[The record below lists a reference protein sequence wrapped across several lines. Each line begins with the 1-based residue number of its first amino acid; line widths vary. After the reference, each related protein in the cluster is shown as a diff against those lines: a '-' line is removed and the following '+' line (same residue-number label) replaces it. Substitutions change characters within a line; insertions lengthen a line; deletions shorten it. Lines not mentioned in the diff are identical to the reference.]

1 MLSKNLKLTSVLFII
16 IFLEGYIV
24 LASEILAIRQITSYV
39 GNGADTVSIII
50 AAVLMPLAFGYYAG
64 GNFRPAF
71 DRKGKWISIRAK
83 LISNIILAAWFLLPA
98 LATIAIDLFFN
109 SLFAAGISDRIL
121 LTSFYSVIFLVVP
134 VFLLGQ
140 TVPLVSNFFSAEKLP
155 LVTAKILF
163 ISTAGSFIGSVIT
176 TIVIMRFF
184 GANNAV
190 NMIFVLLAILV
201 LLLSKKMLSDKVMT
215 ILFLAGVMLYC
226 NSNAMLR
233 HFGII
238 YNNAY
243 NTATVIET
251 ETGRMLSLNGSAS
264 SFIGQKGEKFPYVEY
279 IEKHYIK
286 PISTQGM
293 QPPKKILIIG
303 AAGFTMGSEDEYN
316 DYIYV
321 DIDPD
326 IKETAEHDFLKHKL
340 GGNKRFAG
348 QDIISYLATNRVK
361 YDMIVIDA
369 YTSKV
374 YIPEQL
380 VTKDFLTKI
389 KESLLPKGIVVANF
403 IVSPNFSDAFSK
415 RIDNTFRSVFHHA
428 GRQVVD
434 DDFNGWSDDD
444 FGMKNII
451 YSYRHDM
458 ADDDTVYTSNNNTAA
473 FDKPNMRYKQ

>member
-39 GNGADTVSIII
+39 GSGADTVSIII

-64 GNFRPAF
+64 GNFKPAF

-140 TVPLVSNFFSAEKLP
+140 TVPLVSNFFSADKLP

-286 PISTQGM
+286 PISTQGT
-293 QPPKKILIIG
+293 QSPKKILIIG

-326 IKETAEHDFLKHKL
+326 IKKTAEQDFLKHKL
-340 GGNKRFAG
+340 GANKRFAG

-444 FGMKNII
+444 SGVKNII